1 MKPQCCPPV
10 LKNTTSFNMKHGARK
25 ENNGITKIAWVYL
38 CNITE
43 RTETQNY
50 WHKTKKT
57 LGIQTTEYTAGA
69 SKII

>member
-38 CNITE
+38 CNTTE
-43 RTETQNY
+43 RKET
-50 WHKTKKT
+50 
-57 LGIQTTEYTAGA
+57 
-69 SKII
+69 